1 MFLLL
6 TLIKAYANIAIQRK
20 EKMAD
25 LRVSLG
31 PLKLRNPIVAA
42 SAITT
47 KTIERIRKAEACGA
61 AAVIAKA
68 IVTKDPYFGLPR
80 FYSNP
85 QKRALFCPMDPRLE
99 AEEGVALIR
108 AAKKTVKIPIIANT
122 MGSGND
128 IDSWVDIA
136 TKLAHAG
143 ADMVELNFGCPNI
156 GVMKKTLGEI
166 SGDEE
171 EVLGAVV
178 GQSPSLVARIVKA
191 VRETI
196 TTPIMAKLTPEVTD
210 ISAVARVCIEQ
221 GADALDVSNNRA
233 GLPGVDIYNDGRPLF
248 KNLKTQSFSGF
259 CGPSVKPITLKNV
272 AQIKLSN
279 PTAQIAASGG
289 LMNWKDAVEAIM
301 CGAKVTAYCTVIMWE
316 GWEVLKE
323 IEKGLREYMEGQGY
337 DRVEDFYGAGLKYI
351 TTPDKVSFKYV
362 VAKVNEEKCNGCGVC
377 WKPGHCEAVTLKG
390 EKASVEKKLCVG
402 CGTCADL
409 CPTGAMEMVEDP
421 EAYRG

>member
-1 MFLLL
+1 
-6 TLIKAYANIAIQRK
+6 
-20 EKMAD
+20 MAD

-31 PLKLRNPIVAA
+31 PLELKNPIIAA

-47 KTIERIRKAEACGA
+47 KTIERIRKAEAFGA

-85 QKRALFCPMDPRLE
+85 QKQALFVPMDPRLE
-99 AEEGVALIR
+99 VEEGIALIR

-156 GVMKKTLGEI
+156 GIMQKSLGDL
-166 SGDEE
+166 SGHEE

-178 GQSPSLVARIVKA
+178 GQSTSLVGRIIQAVK
-191 VRETI
+191 ETI
-196 TTPIMAKLTPEVTD
+196 RIPLMAKLTPEVTD
-210 ISAVARVCIEQ
+210 ISAVAKACIEK
-221 GADALDVSNNRA
+221 GVDLLDVSNNRS

-248 KNLKTQSFSGF
+248 KNLETQSFSGF

-272 AQIKLSN
+272 AQIKLTN
-279 PTAQIAASGG
+279 PTAQIVASGG
-289 LMNWKDAVEAIM
+289 LMNWKDAVEAMM
-301 CGAKVTAYCTVIMWE
+301 CGAKVTAYCTVIIWE

-323 IEKGLREYMEGQGY
+323 IEKGLLKYMEGQGY
-337 DRVEDFYGAGLKYI
+337 DRLEDLYAAGLKYI

-362 VAKVNEEKCNGCGVC
+362 VAKVNYEKCNGCGIC
-377 WKPGHCEAVTLKG
+377 CKPGHCEAVTLKE

-402 CGTCADL
+402 CATCADL

-421 EAYRG
+421 EAYGRLKKSSLQRS